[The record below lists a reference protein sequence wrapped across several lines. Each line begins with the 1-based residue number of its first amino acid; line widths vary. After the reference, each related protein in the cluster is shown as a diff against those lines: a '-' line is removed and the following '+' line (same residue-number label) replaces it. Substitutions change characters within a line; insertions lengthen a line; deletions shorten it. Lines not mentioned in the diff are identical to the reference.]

1 MYNEAMKELL
11 PDLVEPIKYHT
22 EQGTYLNYWFEKKNP
37 NYPES
42 TNAEIFLGAVYKLA
56 GTSNSK
62 ISDYM
67 EKFHLGQYRLVVE
80 AIYWFGYV
88 RDYEKVPVPKEKE
101 VEVEKWVDV
110 EVQVPDPKNPN
121 KTITTIEK
129 QKQIDKVTVEYEELE
144 WKELPYTNPKTG
156 KTYSQRHY
164 VAPNADKVK
173 WVYGTIREIAAFEKS
188 QVGTEDFRKGTGMD
202 YVSDSCQYGT
212 K

>member
-1 MYNEAMKELL
+1 
-11 PDLVEPIKYHT
+11 
-22 EQGTYLNYWFEKKNP
+22 
-37 NYPES
+37 
-42 TNAEIFLGAVYKLA
+42 
-56 GTSNSK
+56 
-62 ISDYM
+62 M

-110 EVQVPDPKNPN
+110 EVTVPDPKNPN

-144 WKELPYTNPKTG
+144 WKELPYTYTKTEEG
-156 KTYSQRHY
+156 ETKTTTYNRRHY
-164 VAPNADKVK
+164 VAPNADKVT
-173 WVYGTIREIAAFEKS
+173 WVYGTIREIAAFEESK
-188 QVGTEDFRKGTGMD
+188 VGSEQFKKGTGMD